1 MKKTLVALAAFASVS
16 AFAQSAVTISGIV
29 NYGINNATTQPST
42 STSNQQWG
50 GLKGDRNKLSFDVTE
65 DLGGGL
71 STIAKLEARFNLA
84 SGQTGYANGAASTL
98 GASGTTLFEQT
109 MIGIKSAQFGEI
121 KMGRFTNTLGA
132 YDFSVFEDSKFGTN
146 ASQASYGRHNS
157 QIQFTSP
164 TISGFTLS
172 AVGANFANNKWGQG
186 TGGWGFLNGVDYSVY
201 SATGFSNFGAATL
214 TYANG
219 PLVAQFAK
227 LQGFFN
233 DKATRIGANYTLASG
248 VKVYGGF
255 YNQQGNVGQ
264 VISTLT
270 ASYTVP
276 VAAVA
281 NTAAGLAAGTTTGM
295 AEHSATELGLMV
307 PVGQFN
313 LRAGM
318 VRNSKDLLIGQS
330 DGTTKAE
337 KIGMGVEYNLSKR
350 TQVQY
355 QRSTVKTGIAVGNG
369 TLGGGFGYTTGSTS
383 GMYLQHSF

>member
-1 MKKTLVALAAFASVS
+1 MS

-29 NYGINNATTQPST
+29 NYGINNATTQPSS
-42 STSNQQWG
+42 STSNQQYG

-65 DLGGGL
+65 DMGSGM
-71 STIAKLEARFNLA
+71 SAIAKLETRFNLA
-84 SGQTGYANGAASTL
+84 TGQAGYANGAGSTL

-109 MIGIKSAQFGEI
+109 MVGIKSAEFGEI

-186 TGGWGFLNGVDYSVY
+186 TGAWGFLNGVDYSVY

-255 YNQQGNVGQ
+255 YNQQGNVGE
-264 VISTLT
+264 VLSTLT

-281 NTAAGLAAGTTTGM
+281 NTTAGLTAGTVTGM
-295 AEHSATELGLMV
+295 AAHSATELGLLV

-313 LRAGM
+313 LRAGF

-350 TQVQY
+350 TQLQY

-369 TLGGGFGYTTGSTS
+369 TLGGGFGYTTGSSS